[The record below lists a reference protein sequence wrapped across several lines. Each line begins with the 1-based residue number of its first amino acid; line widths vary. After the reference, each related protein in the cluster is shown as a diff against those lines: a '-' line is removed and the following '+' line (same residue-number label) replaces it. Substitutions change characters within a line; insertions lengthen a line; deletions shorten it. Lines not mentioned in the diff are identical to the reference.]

1 MSYVMKTD
9 LWWNAV
15 PGHETAE
22 IAGYKMYMVPSNKPM
37 VREADGSVKD
47 ASVFDL
53 GKPAV
58 DATNKCMV
66 NLASLPGMMTNDG
79 NYNLGICSVDDAGN
93 ESSFLVISDT
103 PLDFA
108 APDAPTDG
116 GILRS

>member
-22 IAGYKMYMVPSNKPM
+22 IKGYKMYMVPCPQAM

-47 ASVFDL
+47 ALVFDL
-53 GKPAV
+53 GKPVV
-58 DATNKCMV
+58 DQANKCKV
-66 NLASLPGMMTNDG
+66 NLAALPGMMTNDG
-79 NYNLGICSVDDAGN
+79 TYNLGICSVDDAGN
-93 ESSFLVISDT
+93 ESSFLVISDA